1 MVVPSNLIHG
11 AFNQPKSSIQTPRTR
26 QSPVVKTHPAAKK
39 RKEKEKKKK
48 PAALSIPCLIIISTD
63 SPFLLV
69 VSCSPPSGGGHFR
82 RDSVQGCHLSSLF
95 VPCFHPY
102 SSLFASSSSPLSS
115 GGHPRW
121 NAASTHDL
129 PLFPLA
135 LVCPSIYCICIRR
148 LVVWC
153 PRSELG
159 LNSYVTI

>member
-39 RKEKEKKKK
+39 REGEENKNLQHS
-48 PAALSIPCLIIISTD
+48 LSRVSLLFQQIPFF
-63 SPFLLV
+63 FLLCPVLLHQV
-69 VSCSPPSGGGHFR
+69 VVTSGVI
-82 RDSVQGCHLSSLF
+82 SVQGCHLSSLF
-95 VPCFHPY
+95 VPCFHSY

-135 LVCPSIYCICIRR
+135 LVYPSIYCICIRR